1 MREFFSSLF
10 WPTLTGILAA
20 AIILDQWVLP
30 EPLGRERGQVK
41 TSYSDAVALA
51 TPSVVN
57 IYTAKLVDS
66 GRSQSLN
73 DPLLRRFLG
82 NSGRR
87 QRVERSLGS
96 GVILTPEGHIIT
108 NNHVIADADAI
119 QVLLH
124 DGRSAKAT
132 AIGSDPATDLAVLQI
147 QLPGLTPITLAN
159 SDKAKVGDV
168 VLAIGNPY
176 GFGHSVSQGIISGLS
191 RYGLQASDYEDYIQ
205 TDAIIHLGNSGGA
218 LVTLDGKLV
227 GINTAIIAPSGGNVG
242 IGFAVPVNMADA
254 VFSQLIK
261 FGEVQ
266 RGQLGVTIQDFTPD
280 LAEALGIEGET
291 GAVVTQ
297 VAPDSAAE
305 AVGLQPGDLIV
316 SVDGRPVVG
325 SADLRSQ
332 IGLKRLDQDIEIDV
346 IRDGKTLT
354 FKTQLRQG
362 TQRDAD
368 LDAPKTQQ
376 LSGAEVRD
384 MQTGDPLYGEVPGI
398 VVTRVDADSRA
409 ARSGLEA
416 GDIILAVNRV
426 PITSVSEFREQL
438 AAIDN
443 ALAFTIQRGSARIFL
458 LIR

>member
-1 MREFFSSLF
+1 VREFFSSLF
-10 WPTLTGILAA
+10 WPTLAGILAA

-205 TDAIIHLGNSGGA
+205 TDASVLLGSSGGA
-218 LVTLDGKLV
+218 LIDASGKLL
-227 GINTAIIAPSGGNVG
+227 GINTLIYTANGEGADDAAIG
-242 IGFAVPVNMADA
+242 INLATPVNLAHFVMKDL
-254 VFSQLIK
+254 VNY
-261 FGEVQ
+261 GTVV
-266 RGQLGVTIQDFTPD
+266 RGWLGVSVELLQTPETIAQQQQVLLVSG
-280 LAEALGIEGET
+280 LAEDGPAARAGLRLGDVISAINGNTVNDGRITMHQIARFRPGEIVDIEVARGRQQEPVQLQ
-291 GAVVTQ
+291 AVVGT
-297 VAPDSAAE
+297 
-305 AVGLQPGDLIV
+305 
-316 SVDGRPVVG
+316 RPEG
-325 SADLRSQ
+325 
-332 IGLKRLDQDIEIDV
+332 
-346 IRDGKTLT
+346 
-354 FKTQLRQG
+354 
-362 TQRDAD
+362 
-368 LDAPKTQQ
+368 
-376 LSGAEVRD
+376 
-384 MQTGDPLYGEVPGI
+384 
-398 VVTRVDADSRA
+398 
-409 ARSGLEA
+409 
-416 GDIILAVNRV
+416 
-426 PITSVSEFREQL
+426 
-438 AAIDN
+438 
-443 ALAFTIQRGSARIFL
+443 
-458 LIR
+458 

>member
-30 EPLGRERGQVK
+30 EPMGRERGQVK

-205 TDAIIHLGNSGGA
+205 TDASVLLGSSGGA
-218 LVTLDGKLV
+218 LIDASGKLL
-227 GINTAIIAPSGGNVG
+227 GINTLIYTANGEGADDAAIG
-242 IGFAVPVNMADA
+242 INLATPVNLAHFVMKDL
-254 VFSQLIK
+254 VNY
-261 FGEVQ
+261 GTVV
-266 RGQLGVTIQDFTPD
+266 RGWLGVSVELLQTPETIAQQQQVLVVSG
-280 LAEALGIEGET
+280 LAEDGPAARAGLRLGDVI
-291 GAVVTQ
+291 
-297 VAPDSAAE
+297 SAINGNT
-305 AVGLQPGDLIV
+305 VN
-316 SVDGRPVVG
+316 DGRITMH
-325 SADLRSQ
+325 Q
-332 IGLKRLDQDIEIDV
+332 IARFRPGEIVDIEV
-346 IRDGKTLT
+346 ARGRQQEPV
-354 FKTQLRQG
+354 QLQAGVG
-362 TQRDAD
+362 TR
-368 LDAPKTQQ
+368 PE
-376 LSGAEVRD
+376 G
-384 MQTGDPLYGEVPGI
+384 
-398 VVTRVDADSRA
+398 
-409 ARSGLEA
+409 
-416 GDIILAVNRV
+416 
-426 PITSVSEFREQL
+426 
-438 AAIDN
+438 
-443 ALAFTIQRGSARIFL
+443 
-458 LIR
+458 

>member
-176 GFGHSVSQGIISGLS
+176 GFGHSVSQGIISRLS

-205 TDAIIHLGNSGGA
+205 TDASVLLGSSGGA
-218 LVTLDGKLV
+218 LIDASGKLL
-227 GINTAIIAPSGGNVG
+227 GINTLIYTANGEGADDAAIG
-242 IGFAVPVNMADA
+242 INLATPVNLAHFVMKDL
-254 VFSQLIK
+254 VNY
-261 FGEVQ
+261 GTVV
-266 RGQLGVTIQDFTPD
+266 RGWLGVSVELLQTPETIAQQQQVLLVSG
-280 LAEALGIEGET
+280 LAEDGPAARAGLRLGDVISAINGNTVNDGRITMHQIARFRPGEIVDIEVARGRQQEPVQLQ
-291 GAVVTQ
+291 AVVGT
-297 VAPDSAAE
+297 
-305 AVGLQPGDLIV
+305 
-316 SVDGRPVVG
+316 RPEG
-325 SADLRSQ
+325 
-332 IGLKRLDQDIEIDV
+332 
-346 IRDGKTLT
+346 
-354 FKTQLRQG
+354 
-362 TQRDAD
+362 
-368 LDAPKTQQ
+368 
-376 LSGAEVRD
+376 
-384 MQTGDPLYGEVPGI
+384 
-398 VVTRVDADSRA
+398 
-409 ARSGLEA
+409 
-416 GDIILAVNRV
+416 
-426 PITSVSEFREQL
+426 
-438 AAIDN
+438 
-443 ALAFTIQRGSARIFL
+443 
-458 LIR
+458 

>member
-1 MREFFSSLF
+1 VREFFSSLF

-96 GVILTPEGHIIT
+96 GVIRTPEGHIIT

-205 TDAIIHLGNSGGA
+205 TDASVLLGSSGGA
-218 LVTLDGKLV
+218 LIDASGKLL
-227 GINTAIIAPSGGNVG
+227 GINTLIYTANGEGADDAAIG
-242 IGFAVPVNMADA
+242 INLATPVNLAHFVMKDL
-254 VFSQLIK
+254 VNY
-261 FGEVQ
+261 GTVV
-266 RGQLGVTIQDFTPD
+266 RGWLGVSVELLQTPETIAQQQQVLVVSG
-280 LAEALGIEGET
+280 LAEDGPAARAGLRLGDVISAINGNTVNDGRITMHQIARFRPGEIVDIEVARGRQQEPVQLQ
-291 GAVVTQ
+291 AVVGT
-297 VAPDSAAE
+297 
-305 AVGLQPGDLIV
+305 
-316 SVDGRPVVG
+316 RPEG
-325 SADLRSQ
+325 
-332 IGLKRLDQDIEIDV
+332 
-346 IRDGKTLT
+346 
-354 FKTQLRQG
+354 
-362 TQRDAD
+362 
-368 LDAPKTQQ
+368 
-376 LSGAEVRD
+376 
-384 MQTGDPLYGEVPGI
+384 
-398 VVTRVDADSRA
+398 
-409 ARSGLEA
+409 
-416 GDIILAVNRV
+416 
-426 PITSVSEFREQL
+426 
-438 AAIDN
+438 
-443 ALAFTIQRGSARIFL
+443 
-458 LIR
+458 

>member
-205 TDAIIHLGNSGGA
+205 TDASVLLGSSGGA
-218 LVTLDGKLV
+218 LIDASGKLL
-227 GINTAIIAPSGGNVG
+227 GINTLIYTANGEGADDAAIG
-242 IGFAVPVNMADA
+242 INLATPVNLAHFVMKDL
-254 VFSQLIK
+254 VNY
-261 FGEVQ
+261 GTVV
-266 RGQLGVTIQDFTPD
+266 RGWLGVSVELLQTPETIAQQQQVLVVSG
-280 LAEALGIEGET
+280 LAEDGPAARAGLRLGDVISAINGNTVNDGRITMHQIARFRPGEIVDIEVARGRQQEPVQLQ
-291 GAVVTQ
+291 AVVGT
-297 VAPDSAAE
+297 
-305 AVGLQPGDLIV
+305 
-316 SVDGRPVVG
+316 RPEG
-325 SADLRSQ
+325 
-332 IGLKRLDQDIEIDV
+332 
-346 IRDGKTLT
+346 
-354 FKTQLRQG
+354 
-362 TQRDAD
+362 
-368 LDAPKTQQ
+368 
-376 LSGAEVRD
+376 
-384 MQTGDPLYGEVPGI
+384 
-398 VVTRVDADSRA
+398 
-409 ARSGLEA
+409 
-416 GDIILAVNRV
+416 
-426 PITSVSEFREQL
+426 
-438 AAIDN
+438 
-443 ALAFTIQRGSARIFL
+443 
-458 LIR
+458 

>member
-159 SDKAKVGDV
+159 SDNAKVGDV

-205 TDAIIHLGNSGGA
+205 TDASVLLGSSGGA
-218 LVTLDGKLV
+218 LIDASGKLL
-227 GINTAIIAPSGGNVG
+227 GINTLIYTANGEGADDAAIG
-242 IGFAVPVNMADA
+242 INLATPVNLAHFVMKDL
-254 VFSQLIK
+254 VNY
-261 FGEVQ
+261 GTVV
-266 RGQLGVTIQDFTPD
+266 RGWLGVSVELLQTPETIAQQQQVLLVSG
-280 LAEALGIEGET
+280 LAEDGPAARAGLRLGDVISAINGNTVNDGRITMHQIARFRPGEIVDIEVARGRQQEPVQLQ
-291 GAVVTQ
+291 AVVGT
-297 VAPDSAAE
+297 
-305 AVGLQPGDLIV
+305 
-316 SVDGRPVVG
+316 RPEG
-325 SADLRSQ
+325 
-332 IGLKRLDQDIEIDV
+332 
-346 IRDGKTLT
+346 
-354 FKTQLRQG
+354 
-362 TQRDAD
+362 
-368 LDAPKTQQ
+368 
-376 LSGAEVRD
+376 
-384 MQTGDPLYGEVPGI
+384 
-398 VVTRVDADSRA
+398 
-409 ARSGLEA
+409 
-416 GDIILAVNRV
+416 
-426 PITSVSEFREQL
+426 
-438 AAIDN
+438 
-443 ALAFTIQRGSARIFL
+443 
-458 LIR
+458 

>member
-124 DGRSAKAT
+124 DGRSATAT

-159 SDKAKVGDV
+159 SDNAKVGDV

-205 TDAIIHLGNSGGA
+205 TDASVLLGSSGGA
-218 LVTLDGKLV
+218 LIDASGKLL
-227 GINTAIIAPSGGNVG
+227 GINTLIYTANGEGADDAAIG
-242 IGFAVPVNMADA
+242 INLATPVNLAHFVMKDL
-254 VFSQLIK
+254 VNY
-261 FGEVQ
+261 GTVV
-266 RGQLGVTIQDFTPD
+266 RGWLGVSVELLQTPETIAQQQQVLLVSG
-280 LAEALGIEGET
+280 LAEDGPAARAGLRLGDVISAINGDTVNDGRITMHQIARFRPGEIVDIEVARGRQQDPVQLQ
-291 GAVVTQ
+291 AVVGT
-297 VAPDSAAE
+297 
-305 AVGLQPGDLIV
+305 
-316 SVDGRPVVG
+316 RPEG
-325 SADLRSQ
+325 
-332 IGLKRLDQDIEIDV
+332 
-346 IRDGKTLT
+346 
-354 FKTQLRQG
+354 
-362 TQRDAD
+362 
-368 LDAPKTQQ
+368 
-376 LSGAEVRD
+376 
-384 MQTGDPLYGEVPGI
+384 
-398 VVTRVDADSRA
+398 
-409 ARSGLEA
+409 
-416 GDIILAVNRV
+416 
-426 PITSVSEFREQL
+426 
-438 AAIDN
+438 
-443 ALAFTIQRGSARIFL
+443 
-458 LIR
+458 

>member
-205 TDAIIHLGNSGGA
+205 TDASVLLGSSGGA
-218 LVTLDGKLV
+218 LIDASGKLL
-227 GINTAIIAPSGGNVG
+227 GINTLIYTANGEGADDAAIG
-242 IGFAVPVNMADA
+242 INLATPVNLAHFVMKDL
-254 VFSQLIK
+254 VNY
-261 FGEVQ
+261 GTVV
-266 RGQLGVTIQDFTPD
+266 RGWLGVSVELLQTPETIAQQQQVLLVSGLAEDGPAARAGLQLGDVISAINGNTVNDGRITMHQIARFRPGEIVD
-280 LAEALGIEGET
+280 IEVARGRQQEPVQLQ
-291 GAVVTQ
+291 AVVGT
-297 VAPDSAAE
+297 
-305 AVGLQPGDLIV
+305 
-316 SVDGRPVVG
+316 RPE
-325 SADLRSQ
+325 S
-332 IGLKRLDQDIEIDV
+332 
-346 IRDGKTLT
+346 
-354 FKTQLRQG
+354 
-362 TQRDAD
+362 
-368 LDAPKTQQ
+368 
-376 LSGAEVRD
+376 
-384 MQTGDPLYGEVPGI
+384 
-398 VVTRVDADSRA
+398 
-409 ARSGLEA
+409 
-416 GDIILAVNRV
+416 
-426 PITSVSEFREQL
+426 
-438 AAIDN
+438 
-443 ALAFTIQRGSARIFL
+443 
-458 LIR
+458 

>member
-57 IYTAKLVDS
+57 IYTAKLVNS

-205 TDAIIHLGNSGGA
+205 TDASVLLGSSGGA
-218 LVTLDGKLV
+218 LIDASGKLL
-227 GINTAIIAPSGGNVG
+227 GINTLIYTANGEGTDDAAIG
-242 IGFAVPVNMADA
+242 INLATPVNLAHFVMKDL
-254 VFSQLIK
+254 VNY
-261 FGEVQ
+261 GTVV
-266 RGQLGVTIQDFTPD
+266 RGWLGVSVELLQTPETIAQQQQVLLVSG
-280 LAEALGIEGET
+280 LAEDGPAARAGLRLGDVISAINGNTVNDGRITMHQIARFRPGEIVDIEVARGRQQDPVQLQ
-291 GAVVTQ
+291 AVVGT
-297 VAPDSAAE
+297 
-305 AVGLQPGDLIV
+305 
-316 SVDGRPVVG
+316 RPEG
-325 SADLRSQ
+325 
-332 IGLKRLDQDIEIDV
+332 
-346 IRDGKTLT
+346 
-354 FKTQLRQG
+354 
-362 TQRDAD
+362 
-368 LDAPKTQQ
+368 
-376 LSGAEVRD
+376 
-384 MQTGDPLYGEVPGI
+384 
-398 VVTRVDADSRA
+398 
-409 ARSGLEA
+409 
-416 GDIILAVNRV
+416 
-426 PITSVSEFREQL
+426 
-438 AAIDN
+438 
-443 ALAFTIQRGSARIFL
+443 
-458 LIR
+458 